1 MVGLLAIVCLLPFS
15 NLDLLNR
22 DLVNRS
28 HVNYIKIFIGKQEK
42 RPDTSFKHPVLS
54 LQIYYS
60 SPKSTLW

>member
-54 LQIYYS
+54 
-60 SPKSTLW
+60 